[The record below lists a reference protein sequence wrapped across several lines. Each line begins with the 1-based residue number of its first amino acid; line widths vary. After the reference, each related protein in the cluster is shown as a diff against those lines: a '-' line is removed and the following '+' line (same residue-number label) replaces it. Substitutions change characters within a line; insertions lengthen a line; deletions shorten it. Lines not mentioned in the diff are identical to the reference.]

1 MSLLSTDMH
10 EPLGDDDPSK
20 NNKPY
25 GKVILT
31 LFQNYKPLFQN
42 CNCFLYWCL
51 IYYRRDMSNILPHII
66 QKDSRILSLYLNDID
81 ICKFFVGGKLCSCL
95 NSKENSRS

>member
-10 EPLGDDDPSK
+10 EPFGDDDPSK

-31 LFQNYKPLFQN
+31 LFQNYKPLFKN
-42 CNCFLYWCL
+42 CNCVLFWSSTC
-51 IYYRRDMSNILPHII
+51 MSNILPYII
-66 QKDSRILSLYLNDID
+66 LKDSRILSLYLNDID

>member
-10 EPLGDDDPSK
+10 EPFGDDDPSK

-31 LFQNYKPLFQN
+31 LFQNYQPLFQN
-42 CNCFLYWCL
+42 CNCFLYWSL
-51 IYYRRDMSNILPHII
+51 IQCRREINVYVKYIA
-66 QKDSRILSLYLNDID
+66 LYNF
-81 ICKFFVGGKLCSCL
+81 KRF
-95 NSKENSRS
+95 